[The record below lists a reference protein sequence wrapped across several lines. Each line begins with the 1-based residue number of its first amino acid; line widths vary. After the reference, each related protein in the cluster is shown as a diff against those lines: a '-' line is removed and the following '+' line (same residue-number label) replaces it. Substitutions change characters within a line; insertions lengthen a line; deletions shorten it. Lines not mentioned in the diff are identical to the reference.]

1 MQQQGNLLIIS
12 LLFYYRSG
20 KELVFDIDTNKF
32 CIKTEQHQEKIT
44 NFVFSFRHVLAGWN
58 HKTVTFPSYLNT

>member
-32 CIKTEQHQEKIT
+32 CIKTEQH
-44 NFVFSFRHVLAGWN
+44 
-58 HKTVTFPSYLNT
+58 